1 MSCLKHGNRA
11 TQVCTRRNTNT
22 AHFKLTLEV
31 VGSETDTL
39 TWENKTLPLEVV
51 AARQAIV
58 LAAFAAATANYTT
71 TPTSRTQ

>member
-1 MSCLKHGNRA
+1 MPKS
-11 TQVCTRRNTNT
+11 NTNT

-58 LAAFAAATANYTT
+58 LAAFAAAAKK
-71 TPTSRTQ
+71 QAEGEAIV

>member
-1 MSCLKHGNRA
+1 MAKPNSNS
-11 TQVCTRRNTNT
+11 

-58 LAAFAAATANYTT
+58 LAAFAAAAKKQADGE
-71 TPTSRTQ
+71 PII